1 MATVNPKI
9 VCFMCNWV
17 FCQDETLVPPDVNV
31 IRVMCLGRVDP
42 VIVLEA
48 FENGFDGVLLVGCK
62 PPDCHF
68 VEGNLQA
75 ERAVKMLKKLLA
87 LAGLEPE
94 RIRLKWFS
102 PVDEKSFVEY
112 LEEFSSGI
120 KKFGFSPL
128 KSEGN
133 AQKFRFRV
141 NILAAK
147 NAAADFRL
155 RVLLGREKEL
165 TESVNVYGEKIS
177 QEEFDALLDEIVWEE
192 FMRHKIHVLTKAK
205 PFSVKDLAETL
216 GVKPSVVL
224 RQIVEMRRKNM
235 IALDRVEGA
244 TPLYRALEVK

>member
-1 MATVNPKI
+1 MATANPKI

-17 FCQDETLVPPDVNV
+17 FCQEETLVPPNV
-31 IRVMCLGRVDP
+31 SAVRVMCLGRVDP

-48 FENGFDGVLLVGCK
+48 FENGFDAVLLVGCK

-75 ERAVKMLKKLLA
+75 ERAVKMLKKLVA

-94 RIRLKWFS
+94 RIRLTWFS
-102 PVDEKSFVEY
+102 PVDGKSFVGFI
-112 LEEFSSGI
+112 EEFFSGV
-120 KKFGFSPL
+120 KKFGLSPL
-128 KSEGN
+128 KSGEN
-133 AQKFRFRV
+133 AQKFRV
-141 NILAAK
+141 NVSAAK

-155 RVLLGREKEL
+155 RILLGREKEL
-165 TESVNVYGEKIS
+165 TEDVNVYGEKIS

-205 PFSVKDLAETL
+205 PFSVRDLAETL

-235 IALDRVEGA
+235 IALDRVEGT
-244 TPLYRALEVK
+244 TPLYKALEVK